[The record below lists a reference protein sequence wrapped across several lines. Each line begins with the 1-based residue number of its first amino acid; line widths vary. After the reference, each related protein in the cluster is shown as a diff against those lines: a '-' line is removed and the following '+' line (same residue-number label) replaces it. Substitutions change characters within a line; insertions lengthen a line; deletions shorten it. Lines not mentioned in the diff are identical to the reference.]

1 MEVVQARMKAKMVA
15 ILTATEAVEGED
27 ILEVTLLF
35 SINISSHSFRP
46 VDMKKLCI
54 ESYHENEFGSTH

>member
-1 MEVVQARMKAKMVA
+1 MKIAKL
-15 ILTATEAVEGED
+15 IATEAVGGED

-54 ESYHENEFGSTH
+54 ESYHEKEFGSTH